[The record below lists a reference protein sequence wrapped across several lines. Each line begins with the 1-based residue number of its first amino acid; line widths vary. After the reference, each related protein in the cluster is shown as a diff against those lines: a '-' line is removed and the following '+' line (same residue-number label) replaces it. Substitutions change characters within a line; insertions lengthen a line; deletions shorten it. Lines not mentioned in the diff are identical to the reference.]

1 MTPEGHKRLLLPSR
15 DAKLNL
21 SMSRSYVLTSAVV
34 GIKVKLA
41 VLLLTK
47 TTVINGTLGT
57 EGEQETVTRGKAT
70 GAHCQTKLMQFN

>member
-1 MTPEGHKRLLLPSR
+1 MTPEGHKHLLLPSR
-15 DAKLNL
+15 EAKLNL
-21 SMSRSYVLTSAVV
+21 SISQSYVLITAVD

-47 TTVINGTLGT
+47 TIVITGTLGT
-57 EGEQETVTRGKAT
+57 DAEQETVIQGKAT